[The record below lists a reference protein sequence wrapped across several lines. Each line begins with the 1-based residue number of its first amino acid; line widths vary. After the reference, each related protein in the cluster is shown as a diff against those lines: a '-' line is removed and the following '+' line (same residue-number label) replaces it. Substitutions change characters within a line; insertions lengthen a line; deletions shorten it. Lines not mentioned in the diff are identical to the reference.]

1 MPMVRCLLC
10 HQLVDPKDCYWSATY
25 NPIRGQPDSL
35 VPTCTDCLL
44 DVLVLAFGESDESE
58 AHPNEDA
65 PLASDFE
72 E

>member
-1 MPMVRCLLC
+1 MSMVRCLLC
-10 HQLVDPKDCYWSATY
+10 RQLVDPKDCYWSATANATY
-25 NPIRGQPDSL
+25 NPISGQPDSIA
-35 VPTCTDCLL
+35 PTCTDCLL
-44 DVLVLAFGESDESE
+44 DVLAFGESE

>member
-1 MPMVRCLLC
+1 MARARCILC
-10 HQLVDPKDCYWSATY
+10 GQLVDARDCYWSATASATY
-25 NPIRGQPDSL
+25 DAASGQPDSIA
-35 VPTCTDCLL
+35 PTCTDCLL
-44 DVLVLAFGESDESE
+44 DVLAFGESE